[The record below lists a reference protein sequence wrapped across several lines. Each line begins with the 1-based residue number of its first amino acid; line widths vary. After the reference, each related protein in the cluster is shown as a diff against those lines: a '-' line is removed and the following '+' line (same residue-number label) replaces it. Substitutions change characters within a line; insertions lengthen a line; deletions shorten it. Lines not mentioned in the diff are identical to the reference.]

1 MKWQF
6 HYAHQLCSL
15 MYHTYAWYNISR
27 NANFNQSSFIDEALT
42 VINVLV
48 SEQLVWLAVSAELI
62 GSKMA
67 NQ

>member
-1 MKWQF
+1 
-6 HYAHQLCSL
+6 
-15 MYHTYAWYNISR
+15 MYHTYAWYKLSR

-48 SEQLVWLAVSAELI
+48 YEQSVWLAVSAELI

-67 NQ
+67 VQ

>member
-1 MKWQF
+1 
-6 HYAHQLCSL
+6 

>member
-1 MKWQF
+1 
-6 HYAHQLCSL
+6 
-15 MYHTYAWYNISR
+15 MYHTYAWYKLSR
-27 NANFNQSSFIDEALT
+27 NTNFSQSSFIDEALT
-42 VINVLV
+42 LINVLV

>member
-1 MKWQF
+1 MKWQS

-15 MYHTYAWYNISR
+15 MYHTYAWYKLSR

-48 SEQLVWLAVSAELI
+48 YEQSVRLAVSAELI

-67 NQ
+67 VQ

>member
-1 MKWQF
+1 
-6 HYAHQLCSL
+6 
-15 MYHTYAWYNISR
+15 MYHTYAWYKIST
-27 NANFNQSSFIDEALT
+27 NANINQSSFIDEALT
-42 VINVLV
+42 VISVLV